1 MHPKKEI
8 ALLVEKKLSRI
19 FGTVTVEKQMS
30 RHARF
35 PRKKYIGEWSLGSEM
50 TISRMAPFPAT
61 FTKYMARTVT
71 NRIGFS
77 SCMSVTPNRRNSV
90 TNV

>member
-35 PRKKYIGEWSLGSEM
+35 PRKKYIGEWSLGSKM
-50 TISRMAPFPAT
+50 TIIRMAPFPVILI
-61 FTKYMARTVT
+61 K
-71 NRIGFS
+71 
-77 SCMSVTPNRRNSV
+77 
-90 TNV
+90 